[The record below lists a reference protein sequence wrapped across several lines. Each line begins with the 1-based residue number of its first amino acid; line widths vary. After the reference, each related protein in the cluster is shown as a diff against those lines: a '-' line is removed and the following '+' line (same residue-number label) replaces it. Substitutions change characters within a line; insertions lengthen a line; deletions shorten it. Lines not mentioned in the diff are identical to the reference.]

1 MDWQMGRG
9 VALHKSRALY
19 LALATET
26 TSSLG
31 DTDEFI
37 GTSTGTYYRPGIGV
51 GHVSCRQ
58 FCRIRDVNLKLST
71 WIVGDVRREQG
82 DYMAV
87 RDTNR
92 EADFLT
98 IALVPIT

>member
-1 MDWQMGRG
+1 
-9 VALHKSRALY
+9 
-19 LALATET
+19 
-26 TSSLG
+26 
-31 DTDEFI
+31 
-37 GTSTGTYYRPGIGV
+37 
-51 GHVSCRQ
+51 
-58 FCRIRDVNLKLST
+58 VNLKLST

>member
-1 MDWQMGRG
+1 MGRG

-37 GTSTGTYYRPGIGV
+37 GTSTGTCYRPGIGV
-51 GHVSCRQ
+51 GACLLQTVLPHSRCEPQ
-58 FCRIRDVNLKLST
+58 TLNLDSR
-71 WIVGDVRREQG
+71 RREERTG
-82 DYMAV
+82 GLHGGAGY
-87 RDTNR
+87 
-92 EADFLT
+92 E
-98 IALVPIT
+98 